1 MVFLSSGDML
11 DTRVKINV
19 PLVGQL
25 GTVQSPQWADLPIK
39 PVEFD
44 WWDNR
49 TFRLGANMS
58 MRLPSAERYSGQVK
72 KEQQW
77 LPRLAPLLPLP
88 IPIPLAMRV
97 PPGGTLGIGPSTS
110 GSKVR
115 TRPLSAS
122 TIYRNLRP
130 PWLDSS
136 LHCSRSIPLVVR
148 HLGSIEIGG
157 SDDRN
162 FAPPVFL
169 SAKNSYYPNA
179 DEVKALDEFIENFL
193 YGKLQ
198 NRETFTVKAS
208 LFDNYETYGIL
219 QGKPGFNT
227 IKKFLITDDDGRETT
242 WRRWDYAWRIY
253 NYPHAYNIYY
263 NMYRIAKHTE
273 IKVSRSYKEYLFFAY
288 KTAMAS
294 YLDSTYADHLRFRGF
309 QRHTWGNM
317 SESHAPLG
325 SFRLEY
331 ILGALMK
338 KGWREKRKNSGV
350 CLKNAANISS
360 PRNIPFPRNTWV
372 QVRAQTTAPATF
384 SPS

>member
-1 MVFLSSGDML
+1 MIHARAAFITKNQQVRD
-11 DTRVKINV
+11 
-19 PLVGQL
+19 
-25 GTVQSPQWADLPIK
+25 
-39 PVEFD
+39 VEDPCCYSFRS
-44 WWDNR
+44 WDND
-49 TFRLGANMS
+49 LEKMVDLEMPHG
-58 MRLPSAERYSGQVK
+58 
-72 KEQQW
+72 
-77 LPRLAPLLPLP
+77 
-88 IPIPLAMRV
+88 
-97 PPGGTLGIGPSTS
+97 
-110 GSKVR
+110 
-115 TRPLSAS
+115 
-122 TIYRNLRP
+122 
-130 PWLDSS
+130 LDS
-136 LHCSRSIPLVVR
+136 IK
-148 HLGSIEIGG
+148 IGG